1 MDMQTKA
8 KQEECTLPLLCFA
21 CARPSSWRRRC
32 SLQSPR
38 ALPDLGHSLLRRWA
52 SSPPRKARG
61 PPGTETR
68 QRTLHSPMTPTTR
81 PGRPPRLP
89 LPMAWEDTSRLCPTL
104 PRCPAHTPPRTQD
117 TLLPPPLLVLPLTPA
132 LSPPTLLLRLRSSP
146 MPPPSP
152 QAPLLLPPL
161 TQNPSPLKTSS
172 SLLTSTT

>member
-8 KQEECTLPLLCFA
+8 KQEECTLLLLCFA

-32 SLQSPR
+32 FLQLPR

-68 QRTLHSPMTPTTR
+68 QWTLDSPMTPTTR
-81 PGRPPRLP
+81 PGRPLGPP
-89 LPMAWEDTSRLCPTL
+89 LQMVWEDTDRLCPTL
-104 PRCPAHTPPRTQD
+104 PRCLARTHPRTQD

-132 LSPPTLLLRLRSSP
+132 LSPLTLLLRLLSSP

-152 QAPLLLPPL
+152 QVPLLLPLL